1 MKLLN
6 NKENCEVEVLKL
18 FYSVNVI
25 KYYDYWI
32 VNFLINIINFLIEE
46 EFNKNIK
53 YVINGSKIKFK
64 KGKNLED
71 FVYLYMYLVI

>member
-1 MKLLN
+1 MKFVLN
-6 NKENCEVEVLKL
+6 NKENREVEVLKL

-46 EFNKNIK
+46 EFNKIK
-53 YVINGSKIKFK
+53 YVINGSRSRSSK
-64 KGKNLED
+64 KLD
-71 FVYLYMYLVI
+71 FIYY

>member
-6 NKENCEVEVLKL
+6 NKENREVEVLKL